1 MDEKDWEDR
10 LCACARLRTSTEKEP
25 ADEPLADAVTR
36 SVLLEVVAIAYTN
49 SRNSSPISVQATSDI
64 PARFGDPM
72 LNTEQLGWVLYTEYL
87 IPFEVA
93 SMLLLVAMIGAIV
106 LAKKNL

>member
-1 MDEKDWEDR
+1 M
-10 LCACARLRTSTEKEP
+10 
-25 ADEPLADAVTR
+25 LAGA
-36 SVLLEVVAIAYTN
+36 VLLEVVAIAYT
-49 SRNSSPISVQATSDI
+49 ATRDSGAAPVRAAAEM
-64 PARFGDPM
+64 PARFGNDPM

-106 LAKKNL
+106 LAKRNL